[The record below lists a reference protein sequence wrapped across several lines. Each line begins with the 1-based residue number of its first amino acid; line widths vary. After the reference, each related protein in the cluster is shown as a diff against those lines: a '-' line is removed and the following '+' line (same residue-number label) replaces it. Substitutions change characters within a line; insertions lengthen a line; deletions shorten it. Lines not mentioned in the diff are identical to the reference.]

1 MLNSKLISIAIGSVV
16 LLAVVY
22 VGWNEIRKMKNKVTE
37 MEKSVSRIKHNNNV
51 IIKKNLTLEKQ
62 KEKQFENLEIHE
74 IEELISRYKTRYLNY
89 LQQMMKQM
97 FRKIID

>member
-1 MLNSKLISIAIGSVV
+1 
-16 LLAVVY
+16 
-22 VGWNEIRKMKNKVTE
+22 MKNKVTE

-74 IEELISRYKTRYLNY
+74 IEELISRYENKVSELPTTDDEADVQKNNRLENKNENENEPNFQNEEQSSVYDASTNA
-89 LQQMMKQM
+89 
-97 FRKIID
+97 